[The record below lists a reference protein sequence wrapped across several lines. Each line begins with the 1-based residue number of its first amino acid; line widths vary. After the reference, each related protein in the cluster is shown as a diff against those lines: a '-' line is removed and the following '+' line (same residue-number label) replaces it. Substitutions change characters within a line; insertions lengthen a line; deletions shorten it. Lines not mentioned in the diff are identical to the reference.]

1 LAGKK
6 VFIGYL
12 MQHFAHQGVGFNT
25 GDFVAHLLNIQQLN
39 IGKKCTLAMNWLGK
53 CGRGAASQFGKEQMT
68 ALSRYAAFLRRQAAA
83 NMRLSS
89 KNAMTYSK

>member
-39 IGKKCTLAMNWLGK
+39 IGKN
-53 CGRGAASQFGKEQMT
+53 
-68 ALSRYAAFLRRQAAA
+68 ALWQ
-83 NMRLSS
+83 
-89 KNAMTYSK
+89 